1 MKFLLIFLL
10 AVTVSGKS
18 LNLTKVN
25 IDDLPSE
32 GQRPVFPGAPS
43 VETEPSDATEG
54 TDDSSSC
61 VDKDDCG
68 SLVRGGFCKMKV
80 ISERIKK
87 YHCPKSCNLCD

>member
-1 MKFLLIFLL
+1 MEFFLALLL
-10 AVTVSGKS
+10 AVTVSGKFLDLS
-18 LNLTKVN
+18 KVN
-25 IDDLPSE
+25 VDDLPSE

-43 VETEPSDATEG
+43 AETESSDATEG

-68 SLVRGGFCKMKV
+68 SLVRGGFCNMEV